1 MMACSFFGDNL
12 KPVSVSPFRVSAAE
26 LSRVKASSSWLVC
39 SRLRFPAEALVFRTE
54 ALLPLMPCF

>member
-12 KPVSVSPFRVSAAE
+12 KPVSVSPFRASAAE

-39 SRLRFPAEALVFRTE
+39 SRSRFPTE
-54 ALLPLMPCF
+54 ALRPLMPCF